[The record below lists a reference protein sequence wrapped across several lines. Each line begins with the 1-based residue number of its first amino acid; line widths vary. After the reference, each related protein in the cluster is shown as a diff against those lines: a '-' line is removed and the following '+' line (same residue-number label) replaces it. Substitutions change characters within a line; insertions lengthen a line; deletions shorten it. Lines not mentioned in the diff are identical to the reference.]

1 VVAEGSLVEL
11 RAQGRVF
18 QPTISALGSLFVYLR
33 WIGVGAADVAL
44 VPSTS
49 SEIAVVAFGRYLESE
64 RGRCQPAS
72 SRMCGESHC
81 CCPPRGAYP

>member
-1 VVAEGSLVEL
+1 MVEF
-11 RAQGRVF
+11 RAQGRLF
-18 QPTISALGSLFVYLR
+18 RPTIGASSSLLVYLR